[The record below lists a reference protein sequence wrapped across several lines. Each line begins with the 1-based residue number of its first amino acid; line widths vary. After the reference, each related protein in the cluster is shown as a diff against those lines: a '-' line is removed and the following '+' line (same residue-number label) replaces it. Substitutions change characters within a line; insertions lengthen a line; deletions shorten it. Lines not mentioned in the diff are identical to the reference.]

1 MYKILIAEDDEDIR
15 YIYSKMKLWKECGFT
30 VEKQTSNG
38 EEALKALESDNYDL
52 LITDIRMPLVDGIE
66 LLREIKK
73 RSIGIEVIFVST
85 YDDFEYARQ
94 GLILGAFDYILKP
107 IDKAQM
113 KNSILRAKEKLDE
126 KRYEQIPQEHVLT
139 AFEYFHITLDNLF
152 NNQVYQYLCS
162 VGEKIITMEDVSE
175 HFELSKDYFG
185 KLFKQNCGV
194 SFNNFYSVLKVEFAK
209 ELIKTSNYKAY
220 EISEILGYSSANYF
234 RLIFKDVTG
243 VTPTEYRHSEKFPDF

>member
-15 YIYSKMKLWKECGFT
+15 YIYSKMKLWEECGFA

-38 EEALKALESDNYDL
+38 EEALKALEHDNYDL

-73 RSIGIEVIFVST
+73 HRINIEVIFVST

-94 GLILGAFDYILKP
+94 GLILDAFDYILKP
-107 IDKAQM
+107 VDKAQM
-113 KNSILRAKEKLDE
+113 RNSILRVKEKIDE
-126 KRYEQIPQEHVLT
+126 KKYVQKSIDNVS
-139 AFEYFHITLDNLF
+139 AVFEYFHITLDNIF
-152 NNQVYQYLCS
+152 NNQVCQYLRS
-162 VGEKIITMEDVSE
+162 VGEKVITMEEISE

-194 SFNNFYSVLKVEFAK
+194 SFSNFYSVLKIEFAK
-209 ELIKTSNYKAY
+209 ELIRTSNYKAY
-220 EISEILGYSSANYF
+220 EISEMLGYSSPNYF
-234 RLIFKDVTG
+234 RRIFKDVTG
-243 VTPTEYRHSEKFPDF
+243 MTPTEYRHSAKFPDF

>member
-15 YIYSKMKLWKECGFT
+15 YIYSRMKLWNEFGFT

-52 LITDIRMPLVDGIE
+52 LITDIRMPLIDGIE

-73 RSIGIEVIFVST
+73 RRISIEVIFVSS
-85 YDDFEYARQ
+85 YDDFEYVRQ

-107 IDKAQM
+107 IDKTQM
-113 KNSILRAKEKLDE
+113 RNSILRAKEKLDE
-126 KRYEQIPQEHVLT
+126 RKYEQMPKEHVST
-139 AFEYFHITLDNLF
+139 AFEYFNISLDNGF
-152 NNQVYQYLCS
+152 NNQVYQYLHS
-162 VGEKIITMEDVSE
+162 VGEKIITMEQAAE

-209 ELIKTSNYKAY
+209 DLIRTSNYKAY
-220 EISEILGYSSANYF
+220 EISEILGYSSTDYF
-234 RLIFKDVTG
+234 RRIFKDVTG
-243 VTPTEYRHSEKFPDF
+243 MTPTEYRHS